1 MAYEFYLAGTL
12 LPVTPSKLKVK
23 IDNNNKSVNLINEGD
38 VNILKKPGLTQISF
52 TALLPNQSYHFAR
65 GSAAAS
71 SYLSLLENLKVS
83 KEPFSFTVTRQL
95 SNSRLNGTSMLVSL
109 EEYTINED
117 AESYGIDYSVDIT
130 LKQYK
135 AYGTRNVRIAQ
146 QKAAAETVRAT
157 DTASKPSG
165 TQYTVKS
172 GDNLTTIAQKY
183 YNSADSWREIYNA
196 NTDTIGANPNKIYP
210 GQVLTLPQQE

>member
-1 MAYEFYLAGTL
+1 
-12 LPVTPSKLKVK
+12 
-23 IDNNNKSVNLINEGD
+23 
-38 VNILKKPGLTQISF
+38 
-52 TALLPNQSYHFAR
+52 
-65 GSAAAS
+65 
-71 SYLSLLENLKVS
+71 
-83 KEPFSFTVTRQL
+83 
-95 SNSRLNGTSMLVSL
+95 MLVSL